1 MKKEKRISPLKRLI
15 EWRVELALYVFI
27 SCVSGYGLQESYSSG
42 LEEGDE
48 LPGNVLIFLWAFAFL
63 FWFALIIVAGCFCR
77 VAMFLWQKI
86 RANSRAV
93 LLVLASVSIA
103 VVLVLAMMWR

>member
-15 EWRVELALYVFI
+15 EWRFEWAWYFFVSCLA
-27 SCVSGYGLQESYSSG
+27 GYSFYDMQSEVTAG
-42 LEEGDE
+42 E
-48 LPGNVLIFLWAFAFL
+48 LPGHVLI
-63 FWFALIIVAGCFCR
+63 ISVVAGFLSTFAVIIIYGCFLC
-77 VAMFLWQKI
+77 VAAFLWQKI